1 MAIYVGYSILNSR
14 AKVDV
19 GSPELK
25 YGGGGHKAV
34 GTCQVSYDDAD
45 KIVGEM
51 VEVTK
56 AES

>member
-1 MAIYVGYSILNSR
+1 M
-14 AKVDV
+14 DV

-51 VEVTK
+51 AEAIK